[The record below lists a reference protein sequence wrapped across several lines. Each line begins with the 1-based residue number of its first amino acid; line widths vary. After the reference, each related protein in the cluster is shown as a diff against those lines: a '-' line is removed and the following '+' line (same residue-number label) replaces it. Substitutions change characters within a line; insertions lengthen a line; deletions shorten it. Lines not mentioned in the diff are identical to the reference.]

1 MRWNRPRH
9 NCRKL
14 QMNRCGAKY
23 RHRFVSGAIQMNQRH
38 LPGKQSALRH
48 FHYTGDAVGARNRNG
63 GAGSVHSRRR
73 PKLRVDQ
80 AHLLGIRGFLNGPFL
95 QSKHGSGIDH
105 SRVDVLTSNIN
116 GLESRRRGN
125 PLADS
130 NDLPVANQHRPV
142 FNHLAGNGV
151 NGAALQNNAP
161 FARRLRKYQGGSQ
174 NAEANDPTMVH
185 RHQLYPIG
193 SQLHP
198 FLMND
203 QVKKVGGVS

>member
-1 MRWNRPRH
+1 MHPHRSQAQPGILTFDSERLIPQTVLFMRWNRPRYD
-9 NCRKL
+9 CRKL
-14 QMNRCGAKY
+14 QVNRCGAKQ
-23 RHRFVSGAIQMNQRH
+23 HR
-38 LPGKQSALRH
+38 
-48 FHYTGDAVGARNRNG
+48 
-63 GAGSVHSRRR
+63 
-73 PKLRVDQ
+73 
-80 AHLLGIRGFLNGPFL
+80 
-95 QSKHGSGIDH
+95 SGIDH
-105 SRVDVLTSNIN
+105 SRVDVLTSNID
-116 GLESRRRGN
+116 GLESRGRGN
-125 PLADS
+125 PLANS

-203 QVKKVGGVS
+203 RVKKVGGVS